1 MKMNLKIIKSTKN
14 VKKNCINDK
23 EKTNNTTKRNEMNK
37 SQAKQHQKWQIKL
50 SSNISEHRSPNLK
63 HLT

>member
-37 SQAKQHQKWQIKL
+37 SQAQQH
-50 SSNISEHRSPNLK
+50 
-63 HLT
+63 

>member
-37 SQAKQHQKWQIKL
+37 SQAQQHQK
-50 SSNISEHRSPNLK
+50 
-63 HLT
+63 